1 MKLTFFA
8 PHRLKQS
15 LNLPK
20 IEPRPPCPPRIY
32 NKLYAYLDSILLVRR
47 SSRPQKP
54 KSADSTPTKA
64 LPSRPTPTK
73 AASLAPYKT
82 TPGRAASSR
91 KRDLQFAD
99 STKEI
104 APWIHPTIRG
114 LCKEL
119 EAPAAAPHIL
129 AGVTTILTL
138 PSPSSSSDRDS
149 QKEDKKDKKPALIAA
164 VYFFV
169 GTRLSGRETSGQEYV
184 SQRKGVL
191 STLTKLREDQ
201 ELGEKIRGKTK
212 EGAEWEGW
220 EKVGTKDV
228 DGWLLE
234 ISTRGWL
241 KLDWFE
247 NIIEGAGVGVKD
259 DSGHV
264 EDDAVSH
271 PPMAGVGNENNNILQ
286 PGLGTMMQDRV
297 DYLSEKKRAE
307 YRIWKQGILKR
318 IKEIEKGGDIMDT
331 SDGYVRSTIAQPSM

>member
-1 MKLTFFA
+1 
-8 PHRLKQS
+8 
-15 LNLPK
+15 
-20 IEPRPPCPPRIY
+20 
-32 NKLYAYLDSILLVRR
+32 
-47 SSRPQKP
+47 
-54 KSADSTPTKA
+54 
-64 LPSRPTPTK
+64 
-73 AASLAPYKT
+73 
-82 TPGRAASSR
+82 
-91 KRDLQFAD
+91 LQFAD

-138 PSPSSSSDRDS
+138 PSPALSNDRDN
-149 QKEDKKDKKPALIAA
+149 QREDKKDKMPALIAA

-191 STLTKLREDQ
+191 SALTKLREDQ
-201 ELGEKIRGKTK
+201 QLSEKLRLKAEDGT
-212 EGAEWEGW
+212 EWEGW

-228 DGWLLE
+228 DAWLLE

-247 NIIEGAGVGVKD
+247 NIVEGAGVEVED
-259 DSGHV
+259 NSGHV
-264 EDDAVSH
+264 EEDGEPY
-271 PPMAGVGNENNNILQ
+271 PPMAGEGNENKNVLQ
-286 PGLGTMMQDRV
+286 SGLGTMMQDRV

-318 IKEIEKGGDIMDT
+318 IKDIERGGDIMDT
-331 SDGYVRSTIAQPSM
+331 SDG

>member
-1 MKLTFFA
+1 MKLTFFT

-82 TPGRAASSR
+82 TPGRATSSR
-91 KRDLQFAD
+91 KRGLQFAD

-104 APWIHPTIRG
+104 SPWIHPTIRG

-259 DSGHV
+259 DSDHV

-271 PPMAGVGNENNNILQ
+271 PPMAGVGNEDNNVLQ
-286 PGLGTMMQDRV
+286 PGLGTMMQGRV
-297 DYLSEKKRAE
+297 DYLSEEKRAE
-307 YRIWKQGILKR
+307 YRIWKQGILQR
-318 IKEIEKGGDIMDT
+318 IKEIERGGDIMDT
-331 SDGYVRSTIAQPSM
+331 SDD

>member
-1 MKLTFFA
+1 LRPRTQRRLTFFA
-8 PHRLKQS
+8 LHRLKQS

-32 NKLYAYLDSILLVRR
+32 NKLYNYLDGILLVRR
-47 SSRPQKP
+47 SSRPPKL
-54 KSADSTPTKA
+54 KSAELTPTKA

-73 AASLAPYKT
+73 EAALTPYKT
-82 TPGRAASSR
+82 TPGRGASSR
-91 KRDLQFAD
+91 KRGLQFAD
-99 STKEI
+99 STKDI

-119 EAPAAAPHIL
+119 AAPAAAPHIL
-129 AGVTTILTL
+129 AGVTTVLTL
-138 PSPSSSSDRDS
+138 PSPSLSNDREN
-149 QKEDKKDKKPALIAA
+149 QRQDKKDKVPALIAA

-169 GTRLSGRETSGQEYV
+169 GTRLSGRETSGQEYI

-191 STLTKLREDQ
+191 STLAKLREDQ

-212 EGAEWEGW
+212 DGVEWEGW

-228 DGWLLE
+228 DVWLLE

-247 NIIEGAGVGVKD
+247 NIIEGAGVELKV

-264 EDDAVSH
+264 EDDDESH
-271 PPMAGVGNENNNILQ
+271 PPMAGGGVENKNVLQ
-286 PGLGTMMQDRV
+286 SGLGTMMQDRV

-307 YRIWKQGILKR
+307 YRIWKQGILAKL
-318 IKEIEKGGDIMDT
+318 KQIEKGGEIMDT
-331 SDGYVRSTIAQPSM
+331 SDG